1 MASQPG
7 ASGAPCSRFLPKS
20 VRSRPRA
27 RAERMFASAS
37 RAGSEVSRRVREAIG
52 RCFVPLPPGDFA
64 SSRPEGKIAREAG
77 TDVVV
82 SQRTA
87 RRCPSALRCDP
98 QLHRKPKT
106 TSVTRPMTPTT
117 LAFLH
122 QATWG
127 PVFFAGAASLAE
139 TTPSAAEGSS
149 ANRQGPSSPERD
161 LQPLSPLGAEPTWGD
176 LQVQPRGAILPLV
189 CSVAPLGHR
198 AELAEY
204 AHCVHL
210 PMVLPHRDASPARA
224 FAASTGGVC
233 RAISYSRLAKNR
245 AWPFL
250 SL

>member
-1 MASQPG
+1 MPTVPAPSKIRSGNAPAGSPGATGAGPRMASQPG

-52 RCFVPLPPGDFA
+52 RRFVPLPQGNFA

-139 TTPSAAEGSS
+139 TTPSATKGSS
-149 ANRQGPSSPERD
+149 ANRQGPNSPERD
-161 LQPLSPLGAEPTWGD
+161 LQRPSALS
-176 LQVQPRGAILPLV
+176 
-189 CSVAPLGHR
+189 
-198 AELAEY
+198 
-204 AHCVHL
+204 
-210 PMVLPHRDASPARA
+210 
-224 FAASTGGVC
+224 
-233 RAISYSRLAKNR
+233 
-245 AWPFL
+245 AWPSWRTYRL
-250 SL
+250 SRVALFFRWCVVSPR

>member
-1 MASQPG
+1 MNGRAPKEAG
-7 ASGAPCSRFLPKS
+7 AARDAYCTSAEQDSFRQCAGRQSGRYRRRTENGVPTWCKRRALRPRPPKS
-20 VRSRPRA
+20 PRSRPRA

-161 LQPLSPLGAEPTWGD
+161 LQPLSPLGAGPTWGD
-176 LQVQPRGAILPLV
+176 LQVQPRGAIV
-189 CSVAPLGHR
+189 SVGVPCR
-198 AELAEY
+198 
-204 AHCVHL
+204 
-210 PMVLPHRDASPARA
+210 PAR
-224 FAASTGGVC
+224 TPG
-233 RAISYSRLAKNR
+233 
-245 AWPFL
+245 
-250 SL
+250 